1 MNNEEKNIESLLK
14 KEIETIDAPRAVF
27 DRVMHTVTQS
37 TVHRNT
43 EVKALVLSPY
53 QSFSFFMKKISMIGV
68 PALVLLIIVGVQMN
82 KQTPQNDGVVR
93 IDTTQPVELPTQ
105 AEETALLAS
114 GSIDAIVDSFVT
126 EGTYEANLTATESDD
141 VTVVEDELSA
151 FTRIETAYENT
162 F

>member
-1 MNNEEKNIESLLK
+1 
-14 KEIETIDAPRAVF
+14 
-27 DRVMHTVTQS
+27 
-37 TVHRNT
+37 
-43 EVKALVLSPY
+43 
-53 QSFSFFMKKISMIGV
+53 MIGV

-93 IDTTQPVELPTQ
+93 TDTTQPVELPTQ

>member
-27 DRVMHTVTQS
+27 DRVMHTVTQR

-43 EVKALVLSPY
+43 EVKAPVLSPY

-68 PALVLLIIVGVQMN
+68 PALVLLIIVGGQMN

-93 IDTTQPVELPTQ
+93 TDTTQPVELPTQ